1 MQRPTSATPTTP
13 SPDRGDRGVAEIEPD
28 EESGDE
34 SIGDLFG
41 RLVDDAKG
49 FGQAELDY
57 YRVLVRERLRA
68 AKTSLWMG
76 AVAMSLALAASVAL
90 VVGLVLTLAP
100 LVGPGWATLIVVS
113 VALGLASLMGWLA
126 WQQIKRVMGERP

>member
-1 MQRPTSATPTTP
+1 MADT
-13 SPDRGDRGVAEIEPD
+13 EPD
-28 EESGDE
+28 EETGDE
-34 SIGDLFG
+34 TLGDLFG

-49 FGQAELDY
+49 FGHAEIDY
-57 YRVLVRERLRA
+57 YRTLVRERLRA

-100 LVGPGWATLIVVS
+100 RVGPGWATLIVVGVS
-113 VALGLASLMGWLA
+113 LGFASLMGWLA
-126 WQQIKRVMGERP
+126 WQQIKRVMGNLP

>member
-1 MQRPTSATPTTP
+1 MA
-13 SPDRGDRGVAEIEPD
+13 D
-28 EESGDE
+28 EEPESEPGDE

-49 FGQAELDY
+49 FGHAEIDY
-57 YRVLVRERLRA
+57 YRTLVRERLRA

-100 LVGPGWATLIVVS
+100 RVGPGWATLIVVS
-113 VALGLASLMGWLA
+113 VALGAASLMGWLA
-126 WQQIKRVMGERP
+126 WRQIKRVMGELP

>member
-1 MQRPTSATPTTP
+1 M
-13 SPDRGDRGVAEIEPD
+13 AELEP
-28 EESGDE
+28 EEAIADE

-49 FGQAELDY
+49 FGRAELDY

-68 AKTSLWMG
+68 AKASLWMG
-76 AVAMSLALAASVAL
+76 AVAGALALAASVAL

-100 LVGPGWATLIVVS
+100 LVGPGWATLIVVGVS
-113 VALGLASLMGWLA
+113 LALASVMGWLA
-126 WQQIKRVMGERP
+126 WQQIKRVMGELP

>member
-1 MQRPTSATPTTP
+1 M
-13 SPDRGDRGVAEIEPD
+13 AETEPD
-28 EESGDE
+28 EDSGDE
-34 SIGDLFG
+34 SIAGLFG

-49 FGQAELDY
+49 FGAAEIDY

-76 AVAMSLALAASVAL
+76 AVAMALALAASVAF

-113 VALGLASLMGWLA
+113 VALGAAGLMGWLA
-126 WQQIKRVMGERP
+126 WQQIKRVIGELP

>member
-1 MQRPTSATPTTP
+1 M
-13 SPDRGDRGVAEIEPD
+13 AEIEPD

-57 YRVLVRERLRA
+57 YRILVRERLRA

-113 VALGLASLMGWLA
+113 VALGFASLMGWLA

>member
-1 MQRPTSATPTTP
+1 M
-13 SPDRGDRGVAEIEPD
+13 AEIEPD

-57 YRVLVRERLRA
+57 YRILVRERLRA

-126 WQQIKRVMGERP
+126 WQQIKRVMGELP

>member
-1 MQRPTSATPTTP
+1 M
-13 SPDRGDRGVAEIEPD
+13 AETEPD
-28 EESGDE
+28 VESGDE
-34 SIGDLFG
+34 SIVDLFG

-57 YRVLVRERLRA
+57 YRTLARERLRA

-100 LVGPGWATLIVVS
+100 RVGPGWATLIVVS
-113 VALGLASLMGWLA
+113 VALGAASLMGWLA
-126 WQQIKRVMGERP
+126 WQQIKRVMGELP